1 VYVAGLAEAVGVE
14 VVGVFLVGLL
24 DVLDEP
30 VLYEVEDGNKI
41 GLATLVE
48 ILLVLLDFGHELV
61 VLVLMGGKVGIAGLA
76 HGDLF
81 LEEVGASVD
90 GELAHD
96 FTDDV
101 FAFADAHGIG
111 ERVDDREKFLVL
123 GIELVDVDAV
133 GIVPGKG
140 GHCVSPDGSI
150 GRGTGGMRGQRSG
163 ERKNERKSE

>member
-41 GLATLVE
+41 GFAALVE
-48 ILLVLLDFGHELV
+48 VGLVFLDVGHELV
-61 VLVLMGGKVGIAGLA
+61 VLFLVGGEFGVAGLA

-111 ERVDDREKFLVL
+111 ERVDDLEELAVL

-140 GHCVSPDGSI
+140 GHCVSPDSSI
-150 GRGTGGMRGQRSG
+150 GRGTEDMSW
-163 ERKNERKSE
+163 